1 MYKTFKVRFIVM
13 KFGMSCTLCI
23 LKAKAVMKKGTIKTS
38 VAVLALQFRN
48 VTGPLSQY
56 DHEVF
61 RLFICDFTCKTIIVL
76 TFLLIRLTYFCLI
89 SNIFPT
95 SQVSLFRANNVH
107 LSMISPT
114 IILVTQYF
122 QLIIE
127 MIHYIHTSDE
137 ITLR

>member
-61 RLFICDFTCKTIIVL
+61 RLFICDFTCKIIIV
-76 TFLLIRLTYFCLI
+76 FIPFVNPI
-89 SNIFPT
+89 DF
-95 SQVSLFRANNVH
+95 FFA
-107 LSMISPT
+107 
-114 IILVTQYF
+114 
-122 QLIIE
+122 
-127 MIHYIHTSDE
+127 
-137 ITLR
+137 